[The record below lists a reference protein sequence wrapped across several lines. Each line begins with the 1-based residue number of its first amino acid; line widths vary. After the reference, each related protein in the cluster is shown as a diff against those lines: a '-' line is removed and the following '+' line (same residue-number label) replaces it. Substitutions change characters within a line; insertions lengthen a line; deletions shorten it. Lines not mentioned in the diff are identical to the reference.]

1 MATFSGLAVTAC
13 PAYVGGM
20 GPFTRGTRIA
30 LLLALAALGVLA
42 PPAAATGGAQLWLA
56 RFDGPAHNTDY
67 ADSVAVSPDGTKIYV
82 TGTSQGVF
90 PAGQD
95 YGTVAYDAATGV
107 QLWVARYDFHA
118 SCCGVDR
125 ASALALSPDGTRVYV
140 TGQSG
145 NAPVIA
151 TVAYDAGTG
160 AQLWV
165 ARSAVAGTPA
175 GIAVSG
181 DGARVFVAGT
191 RSGPVDYATL
201 AYDAATGAQLWSVP
215 YNGAANRDDRVG
227 GLGVSRD
234 GTLVYVTGTSQQ
246 SSSPKVVAATTI
258 AYDAAN
264 GSQRWIDHFSDLG
277 YASANA
283 LAVGADGNRLF
294 VTGTSRLA
302 NGPTTL
308 AYTAST
314 GTRLWSNRYGG
325 AAGTAVAVAASPDG
339 ARVFSTSWTAGAV
352 SGAVDYTTLGYD
364 AATGAQ
370 SWVSRYT
377 GPVNG
382 DNRVRA
388 IGVSP
393 DSSLVFVTGSSP
405 GAGTSDDYATVAY
418 GAADGTQAWAARYS
432 GPVNGS
438 DYAYSLALSPDGT
451 HLFVTGTIDRSTDYG
466 TIAYDTGITPR
477 SAALAVPVDVRP
489 DQCPNRLKLASTE
502 TLAVDIAGAVGFD
515 TRSVDPASVRLEG
528 VAPLRY
534 GLSDVTTPYSPYT
547 GKTSSSQ
554 CINPGPDGVRD
565 LALKFSTPS
574 LAAALAGHRAGDV
587 VVLHLTGSLKDGTP
601 IVGEDVVVL
610 A

>member
-1 MATFSGLAVTAC
+1 M
-13 PAYVGGM
+13 
-20 GPFTRGTRIA
+20 
-30 LLLALAALGVLA
+30 LALASLGVLA
-42 PPAAATGGAQLWLA
+42 PPAAASGGAQLWLA
-56 RFDGPAHNTDY
+56 RFDGAAHDSDDAN
-67 ADSVAVSPDGTKIYV
+67 SVAVSPDGTKIYV
-82 TGTSQGVF
+82 TGTSHGLF

-95 YGTVAYDAATGV
+95 YATVAYDAATGA
-107 QLWVARYDFHA
+107 QLWEARYDFRA
-118 SCCGVDR
+118 GCCGVDR
-125 ASALALSPDGTRVYV
+125 AAALALSPDGTRVYV

-165 ARSAVAGTPA
+165 ARSAVAGMPS
-175 GIAVSG
+175 GIAVRG
-181 DGARVFVAGT
+181 DGTRVYVTGT
-191 RSGPVDYATL
+191 RSLSPVDYATL
-201 AYDAATGAQLWSVP
+201 AYDASTGAQVWQAS
-215 YNGAANRDDRVG
+215 YGGAANRDDRAA
-227 GLGVSRD
+227 GLGVSPD
-234 GTLVYVTGTSQQ
+234 GTLVYVTGTSQE

-258 AYDAAN
+258 AYDAVN

-277 YASANA
+277 YAGANA

-308 AYTAST
+308 AYAAST

-388 IGVSP
+388 VGVSP
-393 DSSLVFVTGSSP
+393 DSSLVFVTGTSP
-405 GAGTSDDYATVAY
+405 GAGSSNDYATVAY
-418 GAADGTQAWAARYS
+418 GAADGTQAWAARYN

-438 DYAYSLALSPDGT
+438 DYAYALALSPNGT
-451 HLFVTGTIDRSTDYG
+451 RVFVTGTIDRSSDYG
-466 TIAYDTGITPR
+466 TIAYDTGIIPR
-477 SAALAVPVDVRP
+477 SSALAVPVDVRP

-502 TLAVDIAGAVGFD
+502 DLSVAIAGAAGFD

-554 CINPGPDGVRD
+554 CINPGPDGVPD

-587 VVLHLTGSLKDGTP
+587 VVLHLSGSLKDGTP